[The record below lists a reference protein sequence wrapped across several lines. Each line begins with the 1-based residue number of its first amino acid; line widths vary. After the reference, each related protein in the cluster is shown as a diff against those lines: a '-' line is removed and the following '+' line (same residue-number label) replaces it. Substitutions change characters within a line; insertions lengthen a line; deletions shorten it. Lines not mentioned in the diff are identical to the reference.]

1 MLTTNRVL
9 SGRVRL
15 LANKVGLPGA
25 ATILGVGV
33 VVVRR
38 VLACEPVAESTLQAI
53 SVKIEDYE
61 QKMRHLEEVKRG
73 HAPPSSRGMSARPS
87 APPPSVAKIRLS
99 KLDATERFR
108 VEVWEK
114 GKEVDPFGDLDWI
127 AFARGFFVGVGFTLD
142 EAMDLASLVLDRDF
156 LDRE

>member
-15 LANKVGLPGA
+15 LVNKVGLPGA
-25 ATILGVGV
+25 STILGTGTV
-33 VVVRR
+33 VIRR
-38 VLACEPVAESTLQAI
+38 VLACEPVAESTLHSI

-61 QKMRHLEEVKRG
+61 QKMRNLEDVRRG
-73 HAPPSSRGMSARPS
+73 NAPPSSRGTGVRPS
-87 APPPSVAKIRLS
+87 AAPPPLKTRLS

-108 VEVWEK
+108 VEVWNK
-114 GKEVDPFGDLDWI
+114 SKEVDAFGDLDWI
-127 AFARGFFVGVGFTLD
+127 AFARGFFLGVGFTLD